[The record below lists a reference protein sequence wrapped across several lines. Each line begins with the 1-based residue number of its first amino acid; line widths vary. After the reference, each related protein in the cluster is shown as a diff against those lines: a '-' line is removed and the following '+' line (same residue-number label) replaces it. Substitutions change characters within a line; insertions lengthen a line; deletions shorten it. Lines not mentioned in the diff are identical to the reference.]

1 MPGGGTNYIFT
12 FKNGK
17 LYEYVM
23 DMPEGGGSSGE
34 YELEK
39 TFEFEN
45 ISKLKLG
52 TITITE

>member
-1 MPGGGTNYIFT
+1 
-12 FKNGK
+12 
-17 LYEYVM
+17 M

-39 TFEFEN
+39 TFGFEN

-52 TITITE
+52 TVTITE

>member
-1 MPGGGTNYIFT
+1 
-12 FKNGK
+12 
-17 LYEYVM
+17 M
-23 DMPEGGGSSGE
+23 DIPEGGGFSGE

-39 TFEFEN
+39 IFESEN

>member
-1 MPGGGTNYIFT
+1 MPGGGTYYKFT

-52 TITITE
+52 TVTITE